1 MICNGWIRSA
11 AAVLVVAMAALLMPG
26 CEAAVSDESFDQITT
41 GMTYDQ
47 VKNILGEGTKED
59 VSGVTIS
66 SGGIAGGSANTP
78 TTTTY
83 SWKSGGKQ
91 IVIEFKDQKVLNK
104 RKMGF

>member
-1 MICNGWIRSA
+1 MGNLIRGVA
-11 AAVLVVAMAALLMPG
+11 AALGLILAAVLMPG
-26 CEAAVSDESFDQITT
+26 CEAAVSDESYDQITV
-41 GMTYDQ
+41 GMTFDQ

-78 TTTTY
+78 TTKTY

-91 IVIEFKDQKVLNK
+91 IIIEFKDEKVLNK
-104 RKMGF
+104 RKAGF